1 MDHTGNG
8 GRFRYFTRLRLGED
22 VLNVNQELARL
33 EQYGTTEE
41 VQKYLTDL
49 KVLLLGTSKPNSKEV
64 IEPSAPIFSAINHLL
79 LHATQREMRALV
91 KRGILGYSNGEYV
104 NKLIPSN
111 IFDYYKS
118 ELDSSMYTSEE
129 SGLKNQDILF
139 SVIGSH
145 VANQA
150 ISIMEVEKC
159 FTGDPAYY
167 KWKKSK
173 FKTEQGDSIDV
184 ITGKDVDKI
193 KRLSSVLSTGTNLRT
208 IWDNPAENDTKVT
221 VMHLADNML
230 GSDYY
235 DELKSIFRN
244 SILRDLYSEAHP
256 NLSDNEI
263 IEALSTK

>member
-1 MDHTGNG
+1 
-8 GRFRYFTRLRLGED
+8 
-22 VLNVNQELARL
+22 
-33 EQYGTTEE
+33 
-41 VQKYLTDL
+41 
-49 KVLLLGTSKPNSKEV
+49 
-64 IEPSAPIFSAINHLL
+64 
-79 LHATQREMRALV
+79 
-91 KRGILGYSNGEYV
+91 
-104 NKLIPSN
+104 
-111 IFDYYKS
+111 
-118 ELDSSMYTSEE
+118 
-129 SGLKNQDILF
+129 
-139 SVIGSH
+139 
-145 VANQA
+145 
-150 ISIMEVEKC
+150 MEVEKC

-208 IWDNPAENDTKVT
+208 IWDNPAENDAKVT

-263 IEALSTK
+263 IEALSTKQKEDAFYNSLTKI

>member
-1 MDHTGNG
+1 
-8 GRFRYFTRLRLGED
+8 
-22 VLNVNQELARL
+22 
-33 EQYGTTEE
+33 
-41 VQKYLTDL
+41 
-49 KVLLLGTSKPNSKEV
+49 
-64 IEPSAPIFSAINHLL
+64 
-79 LHATQREMRALV
+79 
-91 KRGILGYSNGEYV
+91 
-104 NKLIPSN
+104 
-111 IFDYYKS
+111 
-118 ELDSSMYTSEE
+118 
-129 SGLKNQDILF
+129 
-139 SVIGSH
+139 
-145 VANQA
+145 
-150 ISIMEVEKC
+150 MEVEKC

-167 KWKKSK
+167 KWKRKK
-173 FKTEQGDSIDV
+173 KKTYKINRKGHFNETYDI

-263 IEALSTK
+263 IEALSTKQKEDAFYNSLTKN